1 MEPDLCQDLRGVLAG
16 NAFFMAILRAVRAVD
31 LPHGCVGAGVVRS
44 LVWDVLHDRPEWTMR
59 GDVDVAYFDG
69 ADLSEPSQAAYL
81 ARLQD
86 LEPDVPWEVVNQAG
100 VHLWYERHFG
110 FAVPPFANL
119 EEAIATWP
127 EYATCVAV
135 RLTADDRL
143 DIVAPW
149 GLDDLFSM
157 TVRHNPARAS
167 FAEYLRR
174 VQTKQYAEHWPKV
187 TVVEFS
193 VARR

>member
-1 MEPDLCQDLRGVLAG
+1 MQTDLREDLCRILTG
-16 NAFFMAILRAVRAVD
+16 NASFMAILHAVREAA
-31 LPHGCVGAGVVRS
+31 LPHGCVGAGGVRS
-44 LVWDVLHDRPEWTMR
+44 LVWDVLHGRPEWTMR
-59 GDVDVAYFDG
+59 GDVDVAYFDE
-69 ADLSEPSQAAYL
+69 ADLFGSSQSAYL
-81 ARLQD
+81 ARLREMQ
-86 LEPDVPWEVVNQAG
+86 PDVPWEVVNQAG

-110 FAVPPFANL
+110 FAVPPLASL

-157 TVRHNPARAS
+157 TVRHNPTRAS
-167 FAEYLRR
+167 LAEYRR
-174 VQTKQYAEHWPKV
+174 RIEAKRYAERWPGV
-187 TVVEFS
+187 TVV
-193 VARR
+193 